1 MRHRVL
7 LKTIQVLFETS
18 RQKGKN
24 IWSHVVPEIGNKSG
38 VNNLKQKVDQ
48 ACKGQPKRMF
58 FSNFI
63 RM

>member
-1 MRHRVL
+1 L
-7 LKTIQVLFETS
+7 
-18 RQKGKN
+18 
-24 IWSHVVPEIGNKSG
+24 VPEIGNKSG
-38 VNNLKQKVDQ
+38 VNDLKQKVDQ